1 MKEFKGVISILR
13 YLILGI
19 LLVSLILPL
28 IDGLTGLLLT
38 MIEAAKGYFTVKIT
52 EYNCRLKKIAYSD
65 DDDEK
70 PIKKLIGFA
79 REEDEEDYD
88 EDE

>member
-52 EYNCRLKKIAYSD
+52 EYNCRLKKIAYA
-65 DDDEK
+65 DDDEEPAK
-70 PIKKLIGFA
+70 RLIGFA
-79 REEDEEDYD
+79 REDEEDYD

>member
-1 MKEFKGVISILR
+1 MKEFKGVISILG

-28 IDGLTGLLLT
+28 IDGLTGLFLT
-38 MIEAAKGYFTVKIT
+38 MIEAAKGYFTVKVT
-52 EYNCRLKKIAYSD
+52 EYNCRLKKLAYAA
-65 DDDEK
+65 DEE
-70 PIKKLIGFA
+70 PPRKLIGFA
-79 REEDEEDYD
+79 REDEEDYD

>member
-52 EYNCRLKKIAYSD
+52 EYNCRLKKIAYA
-65 DDDEK
+65 DDDEE
-70 PIKKLIGFA
+70 PAKKLIGFA